1 MEHLT
6 TFTLAASG
14 DPYAS
19 NPPEVFEVTV
29 TLSTTWTLS
38 KIRDYFVDRIGELE
52 SDCGNGTPWVF
63 INAAV
68 MLEYLSNLVVDPS
81 GKTDCARYLEFING
95 DWLPA
100 AYKDFLYNTEHDG
113 LNGPTRQDLPLQMY
127 CVLRSAM
134 VHSFSMIPDS
144 TFWSDH
150 KRASSTSPTKYARRG
165 SIVICHASSRN
176 EHLSNFKTQDAACF
190 VAEPFVA
197 DIRAAI
203 EKIFATANNDESL
216 RERIEQVVNA
226 RPPLG
231 LVYQL

>member
-1 MEHLT
+1 MEHLS

-19 NPPEVFEVTV
+19 DPPEVFELTGS
-29 TLSTTWTLS
+29 LSKDWTLS

-52 SDCGNGTPWVF
+52 HDCRNGTPWVF

-68 MLEYLSNLVVDPS
+68 MLEYLSNLVVDPV
-81 GKTDCARYLEFING
+81 GKTDCARYLEFINA

-100 AYKDFLYNTEHDG
+100 AYKEFLYITEHDG
-113 LNGPTRQDLPLQMY
+113 VDGPTRQDLPLQMY

-134 VHSFSMIPDS
+134 VHSFSMIPES
-144 TFWSDH
+144 TFWPD
-150 KRASSTSPTKYARRG
+150 KRRATSTSPTKYARRG
-165 SIVICHASSRN
+165 SIVICHASSGN
-176 EHLSNFKTQDAACF
+176 EHLSNYERQDAACF

-197 DIRAAI
+197 DIRKAI
-203 EKIFATANNDESL
+203 EKISEKANDDESL
-216 RERIEQVVNA
+216 RERVEQVVNA

-231 LVYQL
+231 LVYCL